1 MPYEYDVFLSHNS
14 KDKAAVEIIAKTL
27 QQKFN
32 LKCWLDKWNLV
43 PGEPWQEALEEALNQ
58 CESVA
63 IFVGPDTI
71 SPWENEEMR
80 SALEE
85 RVHNKAR
92 RVIPVL
98 LPGSVNSRKP
108 RLPRFLKRLTW
119 VDLRAGLD
127 NEEALY
133 VLGCGIKGIA
143 PGQLANSATLSSL
156 LPSENLETVQL
167 ILEGEFSEFNELK
180 REDLVGV
187 LAALLHVDKSSVK
200 ILRTYQGSIILE
212 IELAEAGAIRL
223 LKYFEDGDFRL
234 KKLGLISVKLLKR
247 PEEAKRKAQSASEP
261 EVTGQLT
268 SPELPGGNAAAVVNR
283 GGMNAEQAWQAV
295 LGQLQMEM
303 PRASFDT
310 WVRDTKPLSY
320 QDGTLTIGVR
330 NTYARDWLESRLAS
344 TVSRLLV
351 GIMNTPVAV
360 NFRVHGETVGN
371 LNDKEYFP
379 RPGKNAIYDQSAPLS
394 NLNPRYLFET
404 FVVGSGNR
412 LAHAACLAVAEKPSR
427 AYNPLFLFGNV
438 GLGKTHLLHAIGN
451 ACHMRGLN
459 VLYVTA
465 EEFTND
471 MIIAIRTHTNQA
483 FREKYRSADVLL
495 VDDIQ
500 FIGGKVSTQEE
511 FFHTFNTLHGQ
522 DKQIVVVSD
531 RSPKSLNTLDER
543 LRSRFE
549 WGLTADIQ
557 PPDLETRLAILRSK
571 AERTGRQVPDEI
583 LESIARRVQS
593 NIRELEGAL
602 NRILAFADLSGAH
615 LSSQLVEV
623 ALADLLP
630 RRSDVQPEKIIE
642 LVAKEWQTSVEA
654 LLGRDRSQKIAQPR
668 QVAMYLL
675 RKETDASLP
684 QIGEVLGGRDHTAVM
699 YAIEKIASEIETKT
713 DLRKRVHKVLEIL
726 HAPAA

>member
-1 MPYEYDVFLSHNS
+1 
-14 KDKAAVEIIAKTL
+14 
-27 QQKFN
+27 
-32 LKCWLDKWNLV
+32 
-43 PGEPWQEALEEALNQ
+43 
-58 CESVA
+58 
-63 IFVGPDTI
+63 
-71 SPWENEEMR
+71 
-80 SALEE
+80 
-85 RVHNKAR
+85 
-92 RVIPVL
+92 
-98 LPGSVNSRKP
+98 
-108 RLPRFLKRLTW
+108 
-119 VDLRAGLD
+119 
-127 NEEALY
+127 
-133 VLGCGIKGIA
+133 
-143 PGQLANSATLSSL
+143 
-156 LPSENLETVQL
+156 
-167 ILEGEFSEFNELK
+167 
-180 REDLVGV
+180 
-187 LAALLHVDKSSVK
+187 
-200 ILRTYQGSIILE
+200 
-212 IELAEAGAIRL
+212 
-223 LKYFEDGDFRL
+223 
-234 KKLGLISVKLLKR
+234 
-247 PEEAKRKAQSASEP
+247 
-261 EVTGQLT
+261 
-268 SPELPGGNAAAVVNR
+268 
-283 GGMNAEQAWQAV
+283 MNVEQAWQSV

-330 NTYARDWLESRLAS
+330 NAYARDWLESRLAS

-351 GIMNTPVAV
+351 GIMNASVAV
-360 NFRVHGETVGN
+360 NFIVNGN
-371 LNDKEYFP
+371 DAEVIADEVPVSSVQPEPAAAFEQP
-379 RPGKNAIYDQSAPLS
+379 ARPS
-394 NLNPRYLFET
+394 NMNPRYLFET

-412 LAHAACLAVAEKPSR
+412 LAHAACLAVAEKPAR
-427 AYNPLFLFGNV
+427 AYNPLFLYGGV

-451 ACHMRGLN
+451 ACHARGLN
-459 VLYVTA
+459 VLYVSS

-471 MIIAIRTHTNQA
+471 MINAIRTHTNQA

-500 FIGGKVSTQEE
+500 FIAGKESTQEE

-522 DKQIVVVSD
+522 DKQIIVSSD
-531 RSPKSLNTLDER
+531 RPPKSLNTLDER

-583 LESIARRVQS
+583 LENIARRVQS

-602 NRILAFADLSGAH
+602 NRILAFADLSGTH

-630 RRSDVQPEKIIE
+630 QRSDVQPEKIIE

-684 QIGEVLGGRDHTAVM
+684 QIGEVLGGRDHTTVM
-699 YAIEKIASEIETKT
+699 YAIEKIASDIETKT
-713 DLRKRVHKVLEIL
+713 DLRKRVVSIKQQLYGQGAVV
-726 HAPAA
+726 